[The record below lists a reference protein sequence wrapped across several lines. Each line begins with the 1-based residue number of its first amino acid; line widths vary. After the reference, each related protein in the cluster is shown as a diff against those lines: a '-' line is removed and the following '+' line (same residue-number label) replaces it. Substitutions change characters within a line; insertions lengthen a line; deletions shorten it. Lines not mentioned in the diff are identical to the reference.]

1 VERYYYLAFEDAE
14 EQFREHLQE
23 DGSPAA
29 WEEMAA
35 EQKVFKPIDKGEEK
49 VTKVAEILPTKTDL
63 ETRWPGVLTDY
74 ETYRQRYEEQETLVI
89 PPGWKTFS
97 NSGGR
102 KWDEKSEHK
111 LKRASK
117 IKEQLYIGILCAVLL
132 AGALFILLRTMSR
145 TMKGD
150 SEGYYPPGGPF
161 IPFGDMR
168 KIDAR
173 KWDTKG
179 LAYLYYDE
187 GEKEKKTKIDGMV
200 YGQFKK
206 EEGEPAQKLYDR
218 ILANFRGE
226 VIELVS
232 EENEEESSSGEDR
245 EQDQGVAKTDKPA
258 HDSAE

>member
-1 VERYYYLAFEDAE
+1 
-14 EQFREHLQE
+14 
-23 DGSPAA
+23 
-29 WEEMAA
+29 MAS
-35 EQKVFKPIDKGEEK
+35 EQKVFQPIDEGEEK
-49 VTKVAEILPTKTDL
+49 VEKIAEIVPASTDL
-63 ETRWPGVLTDY
+63 DTRWPEILTNY
-74 ETYRQRYEEQETLVI
+74 ESYRQLFDAQEALVV
-89 PPGWKTFS
+89 PPAWKTFS

-111 LKRASK
+111 LKKASK
-117 IKEQLYIGILCAVLL
+117 IDEQLYIGIVCLVLL
-132 AGALFILLRTMSR
+132 LGALFILFRTMSR
-145 TMKGD
+145 TMKVD

-179 LAYLYYDE
+179 LAYLYYE
-187 GEKEKKTKIDGMV
+187 AAGNEKKTKIDGMV

-226 VIELVS
+226 VIELVP
-232 EENEEESSSGEDR
+232 EEGEDSSSD
-245 EQDQGVAKTDKPA
+245 DKPGKESKLDESEKSA